1 MDPKEFLADLEDFF
15 VEPEDTKDTNEGRME
30 QSSQLLPAFPAS
42 SLSEAA
48 LQQIISFSPLNLS
61 LSPLAPHVSEQTK
74 HSLTSNLDSTD
85 ENSTPYSQDHDMFFA
100 DVSFADWQHSHS
112 PIVRD
117 GRRQLLPGTADHS
130 NLVQLKAKDFNRIVR
145 ELVLPEWEVT
155 ILKAERRRLKNAA
168 ASHRLRVK
176 KARQRSNASTAKS
189 VGAVVAAGAGQLKRT
204 SSSGSN
210 GGGSMFCRA
219 LAP

>member
-1 MDPKEFLADLEDFF
+1 MDPTEFLADLEDFF

-30 QSSQLLPAFPAS
+30 QSLQLPAFPAL

-48 LQQIISFSPLNLS
+48 LQQIISFSPLNLP
-61 LSPLAPHVSEQTK
+61 LSPLALHISEQTK
-74 HSLTSNLDSTD
+74 HSLASNLDSTD
-85 ENSTPYSQDHDMFFA
+85 ENSTPFSQDHDMFFA

-112 PIVRD
+112 PIARD

-155 ILKAERRRLKNAA
+155 ILKVERRRLKSAA

-176 KARQRSNASTAKS
+176 KARQRSNASAAKS
-189 VGAVVAAGAGQLKRT
+189 VGAVVAVGAGLKRT
-204 SSSGSN
+204 SSSSSN
-210 GGGSMFCRA
+210 GGGSMFGRA